1 MDCNTA
7 PQRYAG
13 LGKKVIFSYSDPI
26 TIQDATTHGNG
37 AEGSPWILPPARRGS
52 SKFREAAEKGGADV
66 AIFRYIVTDV
76 NQAVTFYTSSFDF
89 RLEQSFAPTMAILR
103 REDLELWTAGP
114 EAAASKA
121 MPDGAKPVSG
131 GWSRIVIP
139 VKDLAETVLKLR
151 GDGVKFRNE
160 IVVGP
165 NGRQILCEDPS
176 GNPIELFQYS

>member
-1 MDCNTA
+1 M
-7 PQRYAG
+7 
-13 LGKKVIFSYSDPI
+13 
-26 TIQDATTHGNG
+26 
-37 AEGSPWILPPARRGS
+37 
-52 SKFREAAEKGGADV
+52 
-66 AIFRYIVTDV
+66 AIFRYIVNDV

-165 NGRQILCEDPS
+165 NGSQILCEDPS